1 MGSKKRKQDGGG
13 VAARKRIRARS
24 ALANVPT
31 AKEEGSS
38 MCLAIPAKIASLDGD
53 GMATVDILGVTR
65 SVSIDL
71 TPQAGVGDFVLVHA
85 GFAIEVVDPDYAQET
100 IDLIQ
105 EFPDLAGDE
114 MPPAVA

>member
-1 MGSKKRKQDGGG
+1 
-13 VAARKRIRARS
+13 
-24 ALANVPT
+24 
-31 AKEEGSS
+31 
-38 MCLAIPAKIASLDGD
+38 MCLAIPAKIAQLVGD

-100 IDLIQ
+100 IDLIK

-114 MPPAVA
+114 LPAATA